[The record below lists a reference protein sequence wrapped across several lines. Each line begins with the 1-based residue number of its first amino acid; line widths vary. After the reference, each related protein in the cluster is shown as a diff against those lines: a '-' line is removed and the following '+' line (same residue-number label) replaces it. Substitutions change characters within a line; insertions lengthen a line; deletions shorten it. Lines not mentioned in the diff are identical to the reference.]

1 MNTEITNDKEVQLE
15 LPFSKSTYKNNINNL
30 IASEVILNNNN
41 TEEDISHLDPFLPS
55 KDWDKRPQKK
65 FFAEIWITSDSFNI
79 IEVFATS
86 EKVAR
91 NFLDQNYCISGLYA
105 VPDFPTLELNQVIVD
120 QCKYIKDFNGECYD
134 L

>member
-30 IASEVILNNNN
+30 IASEVILNNN
-41 TEEDISHLDPFLPS
+41 TEDISHLDPFLPS

-65 FFAEIWITSDSFNI
+65 FFIEIWITSDSFDI
-79 IEVFATS
+79 IEVYATS

-91 NFLDQNYCISGLYA
+91 NFLDQNFCISGLFA
-105 VPDFPTLELNQVIVD
+105 VPDFPTLELNQVIAD
-120 QCKYIKDFNGECYD
+120 RYKYIKDFNGECYD

>member
-30 IASEVILNNNN
+30 IASEVILNNN

-65 FFAEIWITSDSFNI
+65 FFIEIWITSDSFDI
-79 IEVFATS
+79 VEVYATS

-91 NFLDQNYCISGLYA
+91 NFLDQNFCISGLFA
-105 VPDFPTLELNQVIVD
+105 VPDFPTLELNQVIAD
-120 QCKYIKDFNGECYD
+120 RYKYIKDFNGECYD

>member
-30 IASEVILNNNN
+30 IASEVILNNN
-41 TEEDISHLDPFLPS
+41 TEDISHLDPFLPS

-65 FFAEIWITSDSFNI
+65 FFIEIWITSDSFDI
-79 IEVFATS
+79 LEVYATS

-91 NFLDQNYCISGLYA
+91 NFLDQNFCISGLFA
-105 VPDFPTLELNQVIVD
+105 VPDFPTLELNQVIAD
-120 QCKYIKDFNGECYD
+120 RYKYIKDFNGECYD

>member
-30 IASEVILNNNN
+30 IASEVILNNN
-41 TEEDISHLDPFLPS
+41 TEDISHLDPFLPS

-65 FFAEIWITSDSFNI
+65 FFIEIWITSDSFDI
-79 IEVFATS
+79 IEVYATS

-91 NFLDQNYCISGLYA
+91 NFLDQNFCISGLFA
-105 VPDFPTLELNQVIVD
+105 VPDFPTLELNQVIAD
-120 QCKYIKDFNGECYD
+120 RYKYIKDFNGECYD
-134 L
+134 I

>member
-30 IASEVILNNNN
+30 IASEVILNNN

-65 FFAEIWITSDSFNI
+65 FFIEIWITSDSFDI
-79 IEVFATS
+79 IEVYATS

-91 NFLDQNYCISGLYA
+91 NFLDQNFCISGLFA
-105 VPDFPTLELNQVIVD
+105 VPDFPTLELNQVIAD
-120 QCKYIKDFNGECYD
+120 RYKYIKDFNGECYD